1 MRKCSGLQ
9 VLFCLLGLGL
19 LHLWQ
24 SGFQLSPAA
33 WQGHPESGPQ
43 EVTAVLEATEAVA
56 EESPESGNL
65 TVDQWGS
72 ALSEDAEDGELLN
85 STASTAS
92 TALEQADASEALTW
106 FLREEASDPP
116 GFSEFRDRLLS
127 VQKRGHSNPES
138 VKWVVFTASIGLGN
152 WMAGLSS
159 ALLVAGLTGRAFAW
173 IPASMRDVCTWM
185 DSPLCDWARHPVHVI
200 EEAEKALEAI
210 AANPKAKPRSKSVEV
225 LAIDWKGCK
234 YEKLRCMPI
243 TQKPILLLLSGVW
256 VGNVLLENL
265 DFLPILQQ
273 AFQRQLA
280 AHGAP
285 HGGQDRVIL
294 DTYGPLVRWIF
305 PPAAAVRKE
314 TEGYV
319 QRYLRSG
326 NVSICVQGRSTLH
339 DCSALQGT
347 ARTRIEPCLCQF
359 RLTDGNQRCLRG
371 FAERVRHL
379 HRAAG
384 IAGLCQ
390 CARWL

>member
-33 WQGHPESGPQ
+33 WQGHPGSGPQ
-43 EVTAVLEATEAVA
+43 EVTAVVAADAAV
-56 EESPESGNL
+56 EESPETGIL
-65 TVDQWGS
+65 TALTANQWGS
-72 ALSEDAEDGELLN
+72 APSEDAEDGESLN
-85 STASTAS
+85 STAA
-92 TALEQADASEALTW
+92 AAPEQAGHARNEAVSTW

-116 GFSEFRDRLLS
+116 GFSDFRERLLS

-159 ALLVAGLTGRAFAW
+159 ALLVAALTGRAFAW

-185 DSPLCDWARHPVHVI
+185 DSPLCEWARHPVQVI
-200 EEAEKALEAI
+200 AEAEKALEAI

-225 LAIDWKGCK
+225 LSIDWKGCK

-285 HGGQDRVIL
+285 RGGQERAV
-294 DTYGPLVRWIF
+294 GPATVRLRRWIF

-319 QRYLRSG
+319 RRYLRQSG
-326 NVSICVQGRSTLH
+326 SVSICVQGRW
-339 DCSALQGT
+339 
-347 ARTRIEPCLCQF
+347 
-359 RLTDGNQRCLRG
+359 GNSRE
-371 FAERVRHL
+371 F
-379 HRAAG
+379 RAAKKCRSLSDE
-384 IAGLCQ
+384 ATSLKQ
-390 CARWL
+390 EL